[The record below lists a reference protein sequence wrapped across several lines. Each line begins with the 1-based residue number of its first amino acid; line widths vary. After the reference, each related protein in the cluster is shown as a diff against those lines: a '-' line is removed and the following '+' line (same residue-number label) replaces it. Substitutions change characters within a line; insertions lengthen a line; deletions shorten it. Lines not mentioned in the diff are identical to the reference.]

1 MKTIKMKMITFW
13 CRRSFQ
19 RACLLVCVY
28 MDGYIWM
35 IPTMKTMT
43 TSGTTM
49 TMTTTSTM
57 TKMMALMLTRFMMTM
72 MTVLLNALMTTTTAI
87 IMMTMQ

>member
-35 IPTMKTMT
+35 IPTMKMMT
-43 TSGTTM
+43 TSGT